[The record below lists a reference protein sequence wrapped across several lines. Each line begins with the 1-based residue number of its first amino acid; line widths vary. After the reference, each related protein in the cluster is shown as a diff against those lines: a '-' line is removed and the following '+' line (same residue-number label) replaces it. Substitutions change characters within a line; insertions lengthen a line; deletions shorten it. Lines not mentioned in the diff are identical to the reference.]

1 MPQAKTQPRPSRS
14 EYQARRRLQCV
25 NLYFRSPEDL
35 AQHQASAE
43 AGGYSNFNA
52 WLLQMIANATSGSVY
67 PPEYVEGLK
76 REVEKL
82 RAWLDTARDEAADY
96 RTQVK
101 VLQAER
107 DVLLTLL
114 HGLTGGPEVATR
126 FLEQSNARR
135 LSQ

>member
-1 MPQAKTQPRPSRS
+1 
-14 EYQARRRLQCV
+14 V
-25 NLYFRSPEDL
+25 NLYFRNVDEL
-35 AQHQASAE
+35 AAHKAAAE
-43 AGGYSNFNA
+43 AGGYANFNA

-96 RTQVK
+96 RSQVK
-101 VLQAER
+101 VLQNER

-114 HGLTGGPEVATR
+114 HGLTGGPEIAAR
-126 FLEQSNARR
+126 FLEQSSTRR
-135 LSQ
+135 ASQ

>member
-1 MPQAKTQPRPSRS
+1 MQTETTQVGGSRA
-14 EYQARRRLQCV
+14 EYQARRRFQCV
-25 NLYFRSPEDL
+25 NLYFRSVEEL
-35 AQHQASAE
+35 AAHKAAAE
-43 AGGYSNFNA
+43 AGGYANFNA

-96 RTQVK
+96 RAQVK
-101 VLQAER
+101 VLQNER

-114 HGLTGGPEVATR
+114 HGLTGGPEIAAR
-126 FLEQSNARR
+126 FLEQSSNRR
-135 LSQ
+135 PLA